1 MKKIT
6 SLLLALICCFSLCA
20 TAAASAPDDLAEV
33 ELILP
38 EGELQYCEIPECDE
52 MVLEEDPFAAD
63 TYAYPPGA
71 VSASTA
77 NIFEIEEFGVHPVI
91 RRNGTNQYIE
101 NFQFTANIDPYAPAT
116 VRCYL
121 TPEQQQYA
129 SDYVAQQGEEL
140 IGWYLTGT
148 IHMECYLPHW
158 VEYKTYDHVNHGEK
172 TQSKMIY
179 KSTYRGKISTYGLFP
194 ADMTQ
199 EYTYGFEGKGYMT
212 VYYRE
217 SNSTKSLYPPFV
229 MKVTFRNS

>member
-33 ELILP
+33 ELILQ